1 MADLVDQD
9 PIERGPRDRDGGRL
23 AQVGEQRHRDG
34 LVQAEHLQRGGQQ
47 IVLERAVDAARQ
59 LEVAAVDRGRRR
71 AAGGG
76 VDLGRQLGVG
86 QLVGDDRQAVVDQ
99 AWQSPGAEKQKLAAL
114 LKQKGLQHRHRLLLT
129 VERAERL
136 QPLAFRHDFFAMLR
150 GWAENGSQEAWN
162 RLRILVTVSTE
173 PTLLE
178 STDHSSFFAVANP
191 IRLDDLDR
199 NQLSLLAEQHR
210 LRLVASDLEQL
221 TSLLAGHPFLLRTA
235 LYEAMVGEVS
245 IPQLLSAVDWS
256 GGVFAQH
263 LLHMRSWLQKSGH
276 LPALCGILRGDGY
289 VLATHDYAGLY
300 SRGLVVEHARG
311 RYRLRCRL
319 YQDYFQAVCSA
330 QAEGRGATSKG
341 VGDPPSGSA

>member
-1 MADLVDQD
+1 MTTD
-9 PIERGPRDRDGGRL
+9 E
-23 AQVGEQRHRDG
+23 
-34 LVQAEHLQRGGQQ
+34 
-47 IVLERAVDAARQ
+47 AAI
-59 LEVAAVDRGRRR
+59 
-71 AAGGG
+71 
-76 VDLGRQLGVG
+76 
-86 QLVGDDRQAVVDQ
+86 QAVVDQ

-210 LRLVASDLEQL
+210 LRLVDSDLEQL

-341 VGDPPSGSA
+341 GGDPPSGSA